1 MYFPNLRQLA
11 TRSAMLLTL
20 GLSFSACD
28 KAINI
33 EPSNAVSSDTGFSTK
48 EDMAAGLLGCYNAL
62 QSSDY
67 LGLAFESM
75 ADLISG
81 DIRHVGTFS
90 TTYGAVG
97 QNQALSDNIQIG
109 NTWTA
114 IYDAI
119 NRDNYLLQQSEKLA
133 DPAFPKLATQAQ
145 ARAMRALNYMNLLGL
160 WGGTPQGFGYADG
173 LGVPLRLTPTTAIG
187 PETAPISRS
196 SEADVAA
203 AIRADLDFAIA
214 NLPNGTGN
222 RITKN
227 SALALRARFELRM
240 RKYADA
246 LAYARQVP
254 VPNGFATSA
263 VTGVTTPDAL
273 FQLFFSNLEQNLLA
287 FFWYPAPGGR
297 NEFDP
302 GSSIAAAHPA
312 GDLRLPVNVA
322 TSPAGTTLKY
332 TRTATRD
339 DPFNI
344 IRYAEIALTIAEA
357 SAQSGDLVTATAQL
371 NVIRKRAGIGPTTA
385 ITAADLVTDILLQR
399 RLELAYEGVY
409 WFDLR
414 RTNTIQAA
422 LPTYTQT
429 FRNLFPIPVR
439 EVNLGNGL
447 IAQNPLY

>member
-28 KAINI
+28 KAINV
-33 EPSNAVSSDTGFSTK
+33 EPSNSVSSAKGFATK
-48 EDMAAGLLGCYNAL
+48 EDMAAGLLGCYDAL
-62 QSSDY
+62 QASDY
-67 LGLAFESM
+67 LGLAYESM

-81 DIRHVGTFS
+81 DITEVGTFS
-90 TTYGAVG
+90 TTYGAIG
-97 QNQALSDNIQIG
+97 QNQSLPDNIQIS

-133 DPAFPKLATQAQ
+133 DPAFPKLTTQAQ
-145 ARAMRALNYMNLLGL
+145 ARALRALNYMNLLAF
-160 WGGTPQGFGYADG
+160 WGGTTQGFGYAGG

-187 PETAPISRS
+187 PETTPIPRS

-214 NLPNGTGN
+214 NLSNGAGY
-222 RITKN
+222 RITKS

-240 RKYADA
+240 RNYADA
-246 LAYARQVP
+246 LTFAKQVP
-254 VPNGFATSA
+254 VPSGFATSEL
-263 VTGVTTPDAL
+263 TGLTAPDAL
-273 FQLFFSNLEQNLLA
+273 FQLYFSNLDQNSLA
-287 FFWYPAPGGR
+287 FYWYPAPDGR

-302 GSSIAAAHPA
+302 SAALAAAHPA
-312 GDLRLPVNVA
+312 GDLRLPINV
-322 TSPAGTTLKY
+322 TPDGTTLKY
-332 TRTATRD
+332 THTATGD
-339 DPFNI
+339 DKFNV

-357 SAQSGDLVTATAQL
+357 SAMTGDLITATAQL
-371 NVIRKRAGIGPTTA
+371 NVIRNRAGIGPTTA
-385 ITAADLVTDILLQR
+385 VTAEELVTDILLQR
-399 RLELAYEGVY
+399 RLELADEGVY

-414 RTNTIQAA
+414 RTNTIQSE
-422 LPTYTQT
+422 LPDYTQT
-429 FRNLFPIPVR
+429 FRNLFPIPQR
-439 EVNLGNGL
+439 EVNLGNGV